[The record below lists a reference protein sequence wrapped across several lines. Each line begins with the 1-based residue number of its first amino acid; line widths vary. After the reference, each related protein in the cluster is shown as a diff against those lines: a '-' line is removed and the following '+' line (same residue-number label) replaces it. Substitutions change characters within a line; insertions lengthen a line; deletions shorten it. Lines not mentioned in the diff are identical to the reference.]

1 MAGILLPDV
10 TFELVKRLKEELDVP
25 INLHSHATTG
35 LSSLVF
41 EQAMKAGVDIV
52 DGCISPFSNGTSHI
66 ALETLLETAHVTNR
80 ETTLTHTALQGAYE
94 EANELATKYIA
105 SGQYLRESIND

>member
-10 TFELVKRLKEELDVP
+10 TFELVKRLKDELNVP

-52 DGCISPFSNGTSHI
+52 DGCISTVFKWDIPL
-66 ALETLLETAHVTNR
+66 ALETLLENSHVT
-80 ETTLTHTALQGAYE
+80 
-94 EANELATKYIA
+94 K
-105 SGQYLRESIND
+105 S